1 MKATITGDKMAFNF
15 LNALKG
21 LAGGALS
28 GAAVGSAASPLG
40 SLLGAGVGALGGGLT
55 GGFDQSGNQGGIQ
68 QAQNYTPQQ
77 QNILQFLQQQGQQG
91 LQNPYQGFA
100 PIAQQ
105 ARNQFNQQTVPGLAQ
120 RFASMGQNSLSSP
133 SFASQLG
140 QSGAGLEEAL
150 AALQSQYGQQYQQNA
165 LQQLALG
172 LSPQFENFYQQSQ
185 PSFTE
190 NLFNGA
196 AQAAPSFYQSYLLN
210 KKLAQ
215 G

>member
-1 MKATITGDKMAFNF
+1 MAFNF

-21 LAGGALS
+21 LAGGGLR

-40 SLLGAGVGALGGGLT
+40 AAIGGGLGALGGGLV
-55 GGFDQSGNQGGIQ
+55 GGFDKSGKEGGIQ
-68 QAQNYTPQQ
+68 QAQTYTPQQ
-77 QNILQFLQQQGQQG
+77 QNILQFLQQQGHQG

-185 PSFTE
+185 PGFTE

-196 AQAAPSFYQSYLLN
+196 ACPAPLNNFSVRPGWLLR
-210 KKLAQ
+210 
-215 G
+215 

>member
-1 MKATITGDKMAFNF
+1 MAFNF

-21 LAGGALS
+21 LAGGGLR

-40 SLLGAGVGALGGGLT
+40 AAIGGGLGALGGGLV
-55 GGFDQSGNQGGIQ
+55 GGFDKSGKEGGIQ
-68 QAQNYTPQQ
+68 QAQTYTPQQ
-77 QNILQFLQQQGQQG
+77 QNILQFLQQQGHQG

-172 LSPQFENFYQQSQ
+172 LSPQFENFYLNSQ
-185 PSFTE
+185 PGLTE
-190 NLFNGA
+190 KLFNGA
-196 AQAAPSFYQSYLLN
+196 GQAAPSFYQSYLLN
-210 KKLAQ
+210 KQLAQ